1 MTILSSL
8 QVKIRSIVWIGMVWI
23 VVFAFFMACGENLP
37 PSPTAL
43 QIGTP
48 TQLAARL
55 AAVEPQPTAGSN
67 PTVKPVPTATLTP
80 TPILQSDI
88 TDTTAH
94 RSTEATTVAPTPES
108 TATVILPT
116 ATPTAITKA
125 ATTTAISTATPT
137 STPTSSPTPTDIPEE
152 TPTITPAPSPTATS
166 IPTATPAST
175 PTPSAR
181 ATAIPTAT
189 PTNTPS
195 PTVKLTLDAEATLA
209 GYWSD
214 GTANVEVTISLRN
227 EGYLRVEGAQPISVS
242 CRKDGEIL
250 GDCSLLTSV
259 SLSNGFGPTAK
270 TLTLRVPM
278 GEVSF
283 EFLYGG
289 AESETLNFDVP
300 ARIVG
305 VDRDV
310 WECFGDT
317 SKVNT
322 VWEKDEGI
330 GCGAWPREFIQKWD
344 QGSPIRVWTKGPD
357 SFVTEFKDVLDGLS
371 SVLGLEFEWVDAV
384 HKADITAYVGLTIDE
399 VYALGIGCDQEAG
412 GCAITRKNINRISSA
427 RIIVYHLYPE
437 QGTTYEELKDWYKQ
451 HIVHVMIHEAVHALT
466 DMQHRTELLNV
477 MDAETFRLPALS
489 PMDEALL
496 RIHGNP
502 LVKYGMKISEIE
514 PLVVFDDEL
523 IDPLHNS
530 PLAQWKLL
538 SNAYLTLREATSAQF
553 TVQTAYPDCSSESD
567 LVAYKVGN
575 LTGGRP
581 YFGWTEI
588 ESNKSQG
595 YLLRAH
601 PGVVEYWMNTPSGWK
616 AENTETFFKDWSSL
630 REDLIDPHHMLE
642 SILRYA
648 DLKTA
653 DISFQPDGKA
663 TLKFQIDPSP
673 IPLLSFAEQL
683 QVTMLI
689 DQETFELS
697 KYNMEWKLKEGPCRT
712 YSVEAESNLYD
723 VEFQFPEA
731 VRQGSDFVENC
742 IEESLG
748 TLTGTVRRTESWVRE
763 CGRDTLKEGY
773 VRPYHFS
780 LNDWAYIRIEVISK
794 DDIGVNL
801 LSGEGSDGR
810 SLTLD
815 AAGYLVGEHAISALD
830 TTDRRL
836 WTQVAIPPGEY
847 TAEVITY
854 NRASPGG
861 FTFTINAQLLPP
873 PPYRFTSIS
882 VGGERSCGLLSD
894 GTPICWGGWRIGC
907 DVREAWSPPREK
919 FISVSTGT
927 RHTCGLREDGTV
939 ACWGYKDEGGHN
951 CEVRE
956 DGSRFCRL
964 DVQGPS
970 WQPPPNRLQGDF
982 SAVANIRII
991 RGYFDQAPPSEER
1004 FSSISVGYGYTCALR
1019 EDGTPVCWGN
1029 STSASTPSDERLAA
1043 ISSGATHA
1051 CGLRHDGTAVCW
1063 GRNTYKQSSAPTDE
1077 RFISISAGEQHTC
1090 ALREDGT
1097 TLCWGDGGNV
1107 TCTRNPDATYHC
1119 HSTATFDE
1127 FIPLSPPEG
1136 ELFTTFS
1143 SKEGTCALRRDKTP
1157 VCWTQYPQS
1166 GLMSPPEGERFIS
1179 ISATDFHACGLREDG
1194 RILCWGN
1201 DLLGQA
1207 SPPFEQAGA
1216 EIP

>member
-1 MTILSSL
+1 MSKSVARLL
-8 QVKIRSIVWIGMVWI
+8 CAG
-23 VVFAFFMACGENLP
+23 
-37 PSPTAL
+37 TAL
-43 QIGTP
+43 IAVLLTGCSFIQTSNGQTP
-48 TQLAARL
+48 VA
-55 AAVEPQPTAGSN
+55 E
-67 PTVKPVPTATLTP
+67 
-80 TPILQSDI
+80 
-88 TDTTAH
+88 
-94 RSTEATTVAPTPES
+94 TVAPVAKSVSSPPS
-108 TATVILPT
+108 TAKPTVVPLPT
-116 ATPTAITKA
+116 NSATPQT
-125 ATTTAISTATPT
+125 TATPT
-137 STPTSSPTPTDIPEE
+137 STPTYIPTPQ
-152 TPTITPAPSPTATS
+152 
-166 IPTATPAST
+166 
-175 PTPSAR
+175 
-181 ATAIPTAT
+181 PTAT
-189 PTNTPS
+189 PTFMPTNTPTSLPTATPTFMPTNIPTSQLLATLTSTPTSTPS
-195 PTVKLTLDAEATLA
+195 PKPTVTPNNSPTSTPSPEPTVAPTYTPTPTATPTSTPAPSVQLVLEAEGSVV

-214 GTANVEVTISLRN
+214 GTANVEVLVSLRN
-227 EGYLRVEGAQPISVS
+227 EGNLRAEGTQPIAVTCRHGDEVLTGCGLASSVT
-242 CRKDGEIL
+242 L
-250 GDCSLLTSV
+250 A
-259 SLSNGFGPTAK
+259 NGFGSTDTA
-270 TLTLRVPM
+270 LSFRVPM
-278 GEVSF
+278 GDVSF
-283 EFLYGG
+283 EISYDGG
-289 AESETLNFDVP
+289 KTEILNIEVP
-300 ARIVG
+300 ERIVG
-305 VDRDV
+305 VNRDV
-310 WECFGDT
+310 WKCFSDT

-344 QGSPIRVWTKGPD
+344 QGSPIRVWTKGPE
-357 SFVTEFKDVLDGLS
+357 SFIAEFKDVLAALS
-371 SVLGLEFEWVDAV
+371 RVLGLEFEWVDGV
-384 HKADITAYVGLTIDE
+384 HRADITAYVGLTIDE
-399 VYALGIGCDQEAG
+399 VYALGFGCDQEAG
-412 GCAITRKNINRISSA
+412 GCAIARKNINRISSA

-437 QGTTYEELKDWYKQ
+437 QGTTYKDLEDWYKQ

-466 DMQHRTELLNV
+466 DMHHRTDLLSV
-477 MDAETFRLPALS
+477 MDAETFRLPTLS

-523 IDPLHNS
+523 LDPLHN
-530 PLAQWKLL
+530 PALTQWKLL

-553 TVQTAYPDCSSESD
+553 TVQTAYPDCSSQSD

-601 PGVVEYWMNTPSGWK
+601 SGVAEYWMNTPSGWK
-616 AENTETFFKDWSSL
+616 AEDTETFFKDWPSL

-663 TLKFQIDPSP
+663 TLKFQVDPSAN
-673 IPLLSFAEQL
+673 PLLSFVEQL

-689 DQETFELS
+689 DQETFALS
-697 KYNMEWKLKEGPCRT
+697 KYNMVWKLKEGPCRT
-712 YSVEAESNLYD
+712 YSVEATSNRYNI
-723 VEFQFPEA
+723 EFQFPEA
-731 VRQGSDFVENC
+731 VRQGSDFVETC

-748 TLTGTVRRTESWVRE
+748 TLTGTVTRIESWARE
-763 CGRDTLKEGY
+763 CGLDSRKEGY

-794 DDIGVNL
+794 DDIGLNL
-801 LSGEGSDGR
+801 LSGKGNDRR

-815 AAGYLVGEHAISALD
+815 ATGYLVGEHVISALD
-830 TTDRRL
+830 TSDRRL
-836 WTQVAIPPGEY
+836 WTQVTIPPGEY

-861 FTFTINAQLLPP
+861 FTFTINAQFLPP

-907 DVREAWSPPREK
+907 DVKEAWSPPKEK

-927 RHTCGLREDGTV
+927 GHTCGLREDGTA
-939 ACWGYKDEGGHN
+939 ACWGYKNEGEHI

-964 DVQGPS
+964 GVQGQS
-970 WQPPPNRLQGDF
+970 WQPPPDRLQGDF
-982 SAVANIRII
+982 SAVAYIRTI
-991 RGYFDQAPPSEER
+991 RGYFDQAPPPDER
-1004 FSSISVGYGYTCALR
+1004 FESLSVGAGYTCAIR
-1019 EDGTPVCWGN
+1019 EDGTPLCWAK
-1029 STSASTPSDERLAA
+1029 SISASTPSDERLVA

-1063 GRNTYKQSSAPTDE
+1063 GGNTYKQSSAPTDE

-1097 TLCWGDGGNV
+1097 TLCWGEGGDV
-1107 TCTRNPDATYHC
+1107 TCTRNPDGTYHC
-1119 HSTATFDE
+1119 HGTANFDE
-1127 FIPLSPPEG
+1127 SIPLSPPDG

-1143 SKEGTCALRRDKTP
+1143 SKNGTCALRRDKTP
-1157 VCWTQYPQS
+1157 VCWTQYPES
-1166 GLMSPPEGERFIS
+1166 GLMSPPEGEEFIT

-1207 SPPFEQAGA
+1207 SPPDGMMWTETQ
-1216 EIP
+1216 

>member
-48 TQLAARL
+48 TQVAARL
-55 AAVEPQPTAGSN
+55 AAAEPQPTASSN
-67 PTVKPVPTATLTP
+67 PTVKPVSTATLTP
-80 TPILQSDI
+80 TPILHSAI
-88 TDTTAH
+88 TGTTAH
-94 RSTEATTVAPTPES
+94 RSTEATTVAPMPES

-152 TPTITPAPSPTATS
+152 TPTITPAPSPTAAS
-166 IPTATPAST
+166 ILTATPAST

-227 EGYLRVEGAQPISVS
+227 EGYLRVEGAQSISVS
-242 CRKDGEIL
+242 CRKDGEIQ
-250 GDCSLLTSV
+250 GDCGLVTSV

-310 WECFGDT
+310 WQCFRDT

-330 GCGAWPREFIQKWD
+330 GCAAWPREFIQKWD
-344 QGSPIRVWTKGPD
+344 HGSPIKVWTEGPE
-357 SFVTEFKDVLDGLS
+357 SFVEAFRDVIDDLS
-371 SVLGLEFEWVDAV
+371 PVLGLKFEWIDAK
-384 HKADITAYVGLTIDE
+384 HYADIVAYVGLTIHE

-412 GCAITRKNINRISSA
+412 GCALTRKNINRISSA

-437 QGTTYEELKDWYKQ
+437 QGTTYEELEDWYKQ

-466 DMQHRTELLNV
+466 DMQHRTELLSA

-489 PMDEALL
+489 RMDDALL

-502 LVKYGMKISEIE
+502 LVKHGMRISEIE
-514 PLVVFDDEL
+514 PLIVFDDEL

-530 PLAQWKLL
+530 TLAQWKLL
-538 SNAYLTLREATSAQF
+538 SNAYLTLRAATSAQF
-553 TVQTAYPDCSSESD
+553 TVQTAYPGCSSESD

-581 YFGWTEI
+581 YFGWTKI

-601 PGVVEYWMNTPSGWK
+601 PGEVEYWMNTPSGWK

-642 SILRYA
+642 SVLRYA

-653 DISFQPDGKA
+653 DISFEPDGKA
-663 TLKFQIDPSP
+663 TLIFEIDPST

-689 DQETFELS
+689 DQETYELT
-697 KYNMEWKLKEGPCRT
+697 KYNMEWKLKEGLCKT

-748 TLTGTVRRTESWVRE
+748 VLTGTVRRSGTWARE
-763 CGRDTLKEGY
+763 CGRDLGKDGY
-773 VRPYHFS
+773 ARPYRFS
-780 LNDWAYIRIEVISK
+780 LNDWAFVRLEVLSA
-794 DDIGVNL
+794 DDIGLNL
-801 LSGEGSDGR
+801 LSDDGSEAQPV
-810 SLTLD
+810 TPE
-815 AAGYLVGEHAISALD
+815 AAGYLIAERGIELLD
-830 TTDRRL
+830 TDRLRWVHGAL
-836 WTQVAIPPGEY
+836 PPGEY
-847 TAEVITY
+847 TAEVLTH
-854 NRASPGG
+854 NRASPGE
-861 FTFTINAQLLPP
+861 FTFTVNAQLLPP
-873 PPYRFTSIS
+873 PPHHFTTVS
-882 VGGERSCGLLSD
+882 VGGQQSCGLLSD
-894 GTPICWGGWRIGC
+894 GTPICWGRRIWYRGM
-907 DVREAWSPPREK
+907 EAWSPPGEK
-919 FISVSTGT
+919 FVSISSGT
-927 RHTCGLREDGTV
+927 HSCGLREDGTA
-939 ACWGYKDEGGHN
+939 ACWAFKYQGEHTCKLQ
-951 CEVRE
+951 E
-956 DGSRFCRL
+956 DGGRFCRL
-964 DVQGPS
+964 DDQGPS
-970 WQPPPNRLQGDF
+970 WEPPPNRLQGDF
-982 SAVANIRII
+982 SAVTYI
-991 RGYFDQAPPSEER
+991 RGIAGYVDQTPPTEER
-1004 FSSISVGYGYTCALR
+1004 FASISVGGGFTCALR
-1019 EDGTPVCWGN
+1019 ENGSPVCWGAN
-1029 STSASTPSDERLAA
+1029 NVPASTPSDERLTS
-1043 ISSGATHA
+1043 ISSGAIHA
-1051 CGLRHDGTAVCW
+1051 CGLRLDGTAVCW
-1063 GRNTYKQSSAPTDE
+1063 GRDTYKQSSVPTDE
-1077 RFISISAGEQHTC
+1077 RFISISAGEIHTC

-1097 TLCWGDGGNV
+1097 TLCWGDGGNQ
-1107 TCTRNPDATYHC
+1107 TCTLNPGGTYNC
-1119 HSTATFDE
+1119 HGTVTNSE

-1136 ELFTTFS
+1136 EWFASIS
-1143 SKEGTCALRRDKTP
+1143 SKDGTCALRPDGIP
-1157 VCWTQYPQS
+1157 VCWTRFQPS

-1179 ISATDFHACGLREDG
+1179 ISATDDHACGLREDG
-1194 RILCWGN
+1194 SVVCWGN